1 MGLNPVAFH
10 TALAVNPA
18 VSPRPTAHTIAEVT
32 VPTIGKEAD
41 SLRFL
46 IPSTPIRTDTM
57 KTVIQLLSRI
67 VDGLTLVTGWVAAL
81 CLVAAALIV
90 TEAVLVRKLLGVST
104 IWQIEAS
111 VFLLIFTV
119 FVGAPFVQKNEHH
132 LNVDL
137 VIILLSPRTREITLI
152 VVSIVSC
159 VLTAILAWYAWPM
172 WWETVVN
179 NEHSESLWGP
189 PLWIP
194 LLFLPLGMTL
204 LFLQYIVFIKRKI
217 DRLRSNAIESD
228 RLPSELAAMKP
239 PNDSVP
245 SE

>member
-1 MGLNPVAFH
+1 
-10 TALAVNPA
+10 
-18 VSPRPTAHTIAEVT
+18 
-32 VPTIGKEAD
+32 
-41 SLRFL
+41 
-46 IPSTPIRTDTM
+46 M
-57 KTVIQLLSRI
+57 KTLFQIFVRI
-67 VDGLTLVTGWVAAL
+67 VDGLTYVTGWVAAL

-90 TEAVLVRKLLGVST
+90 TEAVIVRKLLGIST

-137 VIILLSPRTREITLI
+137 VIIHLKPRTREITLI
-152 VVSIVSC
+152 VVSIITC
-159 VLTAILAWYAWPM
+159 ILAALLAWYAWPM
-172 WWETVVN
+172 WWEAVVH

-204 LFLQYIVFIKRKI
+204 LFLQYIVYIWRKI
-217 DRLRSNAIESD
+217 DRLRSGDIEETAI
-228 RLPSELAAMKP
+228 PSELSDVDMGEESA
-239 PNDSVP
+239 P

>member
-1 MGLNPVAFH
+1 MNP
-10 TALAVNPA
+10 
-18 VSPRPTAHTIAEVT
+18 
-32 VPTIGKEAD
+32 
-41 SLRFL
+41 
-46 IPSTPIRTDTM
+46 M
-57 KTVIQLLSRI
+57 KTIYQIFVRI
-67 VDGLTLVTGWVAAL
+67 TDGLTVITGWVAAL

-90 TEAVLVRKLLGVST
+90 TEAVIVRKLMGIST

-137 VIILLSPRTREITLI
+137 VIIHLSPRTRELTLI
-152 VVSIVSC
+152 VVSIISC
-159 VLTAILAWYAWPM
+159 ILTAILAWYAWPM
-172 WWETVVN
+172 WWETVIY

-194 LLFLPLGMTL
+194 FLFLPLGMTL
-204 LFLQYIVFIKRKI
+204 LFMQYIVFIGRKI
-217 DRLRSNAIESD
+217 ERLRKGEIKDNM
-228 RLPSELAAMKP
+228 LPSELADVKMGENAT
-239 PNDSVP
+239 P